1 MNKIVLSF
9 LYLCN
14 IVATLLIGYSFI
26 ATAIDNTMGSFTLLF
41 LIIECS
47 VLIITLIYVIIYTKI
62 KNKE

>member
-14 IVATLLIGYSFI
+14 IVATLLFGFSLIAAAINDSIGDFI
-26 ATAIDNTMGSFTLLF
+26 SLF

-47 VLIITLIYVIIYTKI
+47 VLIITLIYVIIYSK

>member
-14 IVATLLIGYSFI
+14 IVATLLFASSII
-26 ATAIDNTMGSFTLLF
+26 ATAIDNTMGGFILLF

-47 VLIITLIYVIIYTKI
+47 VLIITLIYVIIYSKKKI
-62 KNKE
+62 KE